1 MVQYR
6 SDNKTMYSTV
16 QSPTAHAGFVS
27 VSVSVSGLRLRLRSP
42 SPSPSFPLLYCCPSL
57 TASPWR
63 YYRHPRHVHTTLNHP
78 RPSPALSLPPSP
90 SSLDTHPSIHHPQ
103 QQRNS
108 PSSRPNHPPIQ
119 NAINRRRPT
128 VHFLRPAQVQREGVV
143 VRRVFLFA
151 AHTPYRRQESQ
162 K

>member
-63 YYRHPRHVHTTLNHP
+63 YYRHPRHVHAPLNPHAP
-78 RPSPALSLPPSP
+78 LRLSLSP
-90 SSLDTHPSIHHPQ
+90 SLGITPRHPFHQH
-103 QQRNS
+103 RNS

-128 VHFLRPAQVQREGVV
+128 VHFLRPAQVQRERVV
-143 VRRVFLFA
+143 VRRIFLFA
-151 AHTPYRRQESQ
+151 AHTVPSARIP
-162 K
+162 KNKVK